1 MDQVSSSES
10 WEASES
16 DILFRLHGRID
27 RAQAGSIWSELSG
40 PLKENKPPRLILDLR
55 EVSSV
60 DTAGAALII
69 CLENLSSSQG
79 TKLLLRNVPEEV
91 GPFLQYMKEHSSGR
105 LTREAAARGNF
116 ISRCGDWGL
125 KILQDAQ
132 AFIKFLGEFLAAGPR
147 QLIHPRWLHVKE
159 LLYQTQMVGAGAV
172 PLLVTLSLL
181 LGALMVFQGMKTV
194 TSFGSKLF
202 IADMVVFAV
211 TREMG
216 PLLTAVILA
225 GRSGAAFAAEIGT
238 MKLNEEVDALEVHG
252 FDITGYLVWPRV
264 FALMVA
270 GPLLTM
276 LSNATGI
283 LGGLVTSKVTLNLPP
298 ASFLREAQ
306 NALSPGDLYTG
317 LIKGAVFGAFVGLI
331 GCFRGLQTGLGAG
344 SVGIQTTSA
353 VVSGIFMVIFLDT
366 LFSYIFQVY
375 GW

>member
-1 MDQVSSSES
+1 MDHGPSSRS
-10 WEASES
+10 WEVSEG
-16 DILFRLHGRID
+16 DILFRLRGRID
-27 RAQAGSIWSELSG
+27 RAQAGSIWGELSG

-55 EVSSV
+55 EVSAV
-60 DTAGAALII
+60 DTAGVALVI
-69 CLENLSSSQG
+69 CLENLCSRLG
-79 TKLLLRNVPEEV
+79 TKFLLRNIPDAVS
-91 GPFLQYMKEHSSGR
+91 PFLHYMKEHSSGR
-105 LTREAAARGNF
+105 PAREIAARGSI
-116 ISRCGDWGL
+116 ISRFGDWGVKL
-125 KILQDAQ
+125 WQDARG
-132 AFIKFLGEFLAAGPR
+132 FIKFLGEFLAAGPR
-147 QLIHPRWLHVKE
+147 QLINPSRLHVKE
-159 LLYQTQMVGAGAV
+159 LLYQTQLVGAGAV

-194 TSFGSKLF
+194 SSFGSDIF

-225 GRSGAAFAAEIGT
+225 GRTGAAFAAEIGT
-238 MKLNEEVDALEVHG
+238 MKMNEEIDALMVHN
-252 FDITGYLVWPRV
+252 FDITGYLVLPRV

-283 LGGLVTSKVTLNLPP
+283 LGGLVTSKVTLGLPP
-298 ASFLREAQ
+298 TSFLHEAQ
-306 NALSPGDLYTG
+306 KALSPGDIYTG
-317 LIKGAVFGAFVGLI
+317 LIKGAVFGTFVGLI

-353 VVSGIFMVIFLDT
+353 VVTGIFMVIFLDT